1 MIPKYKNS
9 NNVLFHLAS
18 IYFSGETGL
27 YSPVGCLLF
36 LFTATVG
43 TVIQFAEDLF
53 MFWNM
58 CATHV
63 LLEWLVI
70 FILSYS
76 QTLLGPGFWI
86 RVYKHKLRKTENL
99 NEWKKKD
106 KVFTFKGISKAEVSS
121 FIHGTWFIL
130 GQTQAKLHISRGG
143 EPRGPGFVVVSRIAQ

>member
-9 NNVLFHLAS
+9 KNVLFCLAP
-18 IYFSGETGL
+18 IYFSGKTRL
-27 YSPVGCLLF
+27 YSPLGHLLF
-36 LFTATVG
+36 LFIATVG
-43 TVIQFAEDLF
+43 IVIHFPEELF

-58 CATHV
+58 CATHI

-86 RVYKHKLRKTENL
+86 RVCKHKFRKKGNL
-99 NEWKKKD
+99 NEWGEKA
-106 KVFTFKGISKAEVSS
+106 FTFQCISKAEVGS